1 MTFGPPP
8 FALDHPSSE
17 DGLDPSHFGRPQAV
31 LVDFVVVMVVV
42 VVVVVFLML
51 F

>member
-8 FALDHPSSE
+8 FALDRPSSE
-17 DGLDPSHFGRPQAV
+17 DGLADWRPQVV